1 MGGGEGGGGK
11 GTEWDVKRVVVLLF
25 SPTRIILSSGRRV
38 ISMVGWKGKDRKG

>member
-25 SPTRIILSSGRRV
+25 
-38 ISMVGWKGKDRKG
+38 KGKRSDESEEGYGYDLLQV